1 MKRRWCSAIFVRN
14 LRQTPLHQQKDVQ
27 ILEPSTLHRHK
38 DCKEH
43 EDAVN
48 EEAMRDTFNNT
59 QHHVFR
65 AQSQVILTAMR
76 AVYWLAKEDVA
87 TVKYNSLLNFLDE
100 VGLKQIFKWE
110 EMLQNNLIK
119 VLKVCEMLLLL
130 F

>member
-1 MKRRWCSAIFVRN
+1 
-14 LRQTPLHQQKDVQ
+14 
-27 ILEPSTLHRHK
+27 
-38 DCKEH
+38 
-43 EDAVN
+43 
-48 EEAMRDTFNNT
+48 
-59 QHHVFR
+59 
-65 AQSQVILTAMR
+65 MR
-76 AVYWLAKEDVA
+76 AIYWLAKEDVA